1 LQRADRVS
9 AVRALSKNT
18 TIRAAVAL
26 LLAICVACALSACGG
41 SSGDAQSLLNATFSS
56 PRQIE
61 SANVNMSLSLG
72 AVGSSAASGSSG
84 AGKSLALHLSGP
96 FENVGSS
103 SGAQAG
109 QIPHFALQLALST
122 GGHTLPVGATSV
134 GSALYV
140 EIAGTWFA
148 TPASTYTA
156 IQQAYTQATK
166 RASNAKVHSTFASL
180 GIEPGHWLSDPVEV
194 GTTTIDGVQT
204 VHLTAT
210 IDVPGFLTDVS
221 KFSQAGSA
229 LGLGSATPGSSLF
242 TPSAI
247 GELSKAVKVAH
258 VDIYTGK
265 SDHLL
270 RRLEIQ
276 ATVLA
281 NAQTRS
287 ILSGLSS
294 AEVKLLL
301 ELSNINKPQAIT
313 APSKPESSAQML
325 PAIEQLLST
334 LEGSGLSGGGS
345 SAGGLEPL
353 IKG

>member
-1 LQRADRVS
+1 M
-9 AVRALSKNT
+9 RALSKNT

-26 LLAICVACALSACGG
+26 LGAICATCALSACGGSSG

-56 PRQIE
+56 PKQIE

-72 AVGSSAASGSSG
+72 PVGSSATSGSSD

-96 FENVGSS
+96 FENASS
-103 SGAQAG
+103 SSEAQAG
-109 QIPHFALQLALST
+109 QLPRFALQLALST

-140 EIAGTWFA
+140 EIAGTWFS
-148 TPASTYTA
+148 TPAATYTA
-156 IQQAYTQATK
+156 IEQAYAQATK
-166 RASNAKVHSTFASL
+166 HASSAKVRSTFASL

-194 GTTTIDGVQT
+194 GTTTIDGVET
-204 VHLTAT
+204 IHLTAT
-210 IDVPGFLTDVS
+210 IDVPGFLNDVS

-270 RRLEIQ
+270 RRLELQ

-281 NAQTRS
+281 NSQTRS

-301 ELSNINKPQAIT
+301 ELSNINKPQTIT
-313 APSKPESSAQML
+313 APSNPESSAQML
-325 PAIEQLLST
+325 PALEQLVGT
-334 LEGSGLSGGGS
+334 LEGSGIGSSGS

>member
-1 LQRADRVS
+1 M
-9 AVRALSKNT
+9 RALSKNT

-26 LLAICVACALSACGG
+26 LGAICAACALSACGG

-72 AVGSSAASGSSG
+72 PVGSSAASGSSD
-84 AGKSLALHLSGP
+84 ASKSLALHLSGP
-96 FENVGSS
+96 FENVSSS
-103 SGAQAG
+103 SGTQAG
-109 QIPHFALQLALST
+109 QLPRFALQLALST
-122 GGHTLPVGATSV
+122 GGHTLPVGATSA

-148 TPASTYTA
+148 TPAATYTA
-156 IQQAYTQATK
+156 IQQSYAQATK
-166 RASNAKVHSTFASL
+166 RASSAKVRSTFASL

-194 GTTTIDGVQT
+194 GTATIDGVQT

-210 IDVPGFLTDVS
+210 IDVAGFLADVS

-229 LGLGSATPGSSLF
+229 LGLGSSTPGASLF
-242 TPSAI
+242 TPNAI
-247 GELSKAVKVAH
+247 SELSKAVKVAH

-270 RRLEIQ
+270 RRLELQ

-301 ELSNINKPQAIT
+301 ELSNINKPQAIA
-313 APSKPESSAQML
+313 APSNPESSTQML
-325 PAIEQLLST
+325 PALEQLVGT
-334 LEGSGLSGGGS
+334 LEGSGIGSGES
-345 SAGGLEPL
+345 SGAGGLEPL

>member
-1 LQRADRVS
+1 M
-9 AVRALSKNT
+9 RALSKNT

-26 LLAICVACALSACGG
+26 LGAICATCALSACGGSSG

-56 PRQIE
+56 PKQIE

-72 AVGSSAASGSSG
+72 PVGSSDAS
-84 AGKSLALHLSGP
+84 KSLALHLSGP

-103 SGAQAG
+103 SEAQTS
-109 QIPHFALQLALST
+109 QLPRFALQVGLST

-140 EIAGTWFA
+140 EIAGTWFS
-148 TPASTYTA
+148 TPAATYTA
-156 IQQAYTQATK
+156 IEQAYAQATK
-166 RASNAKVHSTFASL
+166 HASSAKVRSTFASL

-194 GTTTIDGVQT
+194 GTTTIDGVET
-204 VHLTAT
+204 IHLTAT
-210 IDVPGFLTDVS
+210 IDVPGFLNDVS

-270 RRLEIQ
+270 RRLELQ

-281 NAQTRS
+281 NSQTRS

-301 ELSNINKPQAIT
+301 ELSNINKPQTIT
-313 APSKPESSAQML
+313 APSNPESSAQML
-325 PAIEQLLST
+325 PALEQLVGT
-334 LEGSGLSGGGS
+334 LEGSGIGS
-345 SAGGLEPL
+345 SGFERRRPGTAHQRLIASVIAGS
-353 IKG
+353 